1 MNRFLPWFPLK
12 NIEEAKIVFKEKYER
27 KYVLPKGYDYG
38 LCLKKDN
45 RPIGYINV
53 DMGEAHDLGYGLR
66 KEFWNKG
73 IITEGVR
80 AVIEQLKK
88 DNMNYITA
96 THDINNP
103 ASGRVMEKLGMEYKY
118 SYIEQWQPKDIAVTF
133 RMYQLNLDGDKER
146 VFEKYMYSSKTYFVE
161 SI

>member
-1 MNRFLPWFPLK
+1 MNTPFIETERLILRKFNETDIKAIYDIYSDLEMNKFLPWFPLK

-73 IITEGVR
+73 IITE
-80 AVIEQLKK
+80 
-88 DNMNYITA
+88 MT
-96 THDINNP
+96 
-103 ASGRVMEKLGMEYKY
+103 
-118 SYIEQWQPKDIAVTF
+118 
-133 RMYQLNLDGDKER
+133 
-146 VFEKYMYSSKTYFVE
+146 
-161 SI
+161 